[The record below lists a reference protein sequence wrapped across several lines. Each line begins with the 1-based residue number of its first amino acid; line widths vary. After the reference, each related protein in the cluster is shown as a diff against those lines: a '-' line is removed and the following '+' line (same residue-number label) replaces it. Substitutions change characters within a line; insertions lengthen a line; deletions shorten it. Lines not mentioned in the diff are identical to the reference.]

1 MLLRVLCVLLP
12 FTAAFTMSGMAR
24 IPSATMRAAPR
35 IVMSGMQGR
44 RQFVTAVSASSMLSA
59 VSLPAFA
66 SDAPVL
72 VLGASGGTGF
82 ECVKYLLQ
90 QKRPCIAATR
100 TGQLEGV
107 ASSPLLTVTRGDV
120 TSIESMAGLIQ
131 SKKLGGVIY
140 AASASRQPDAKK
152 QSNAK
157 AVDQKG
163 VVECAKLCIAAEV
176 PRLVLVSSG
185 GVSKPSSAV
194 YIFLN
199 LAANGIMDAK
209 ISGENELRRLYAQ
222 PGLAQK
228 NVGYTVV
235 RPGGLTKDP
244 PLGVAAVELNQ
255 GDTKSGRIARS
266 DVAAVCIESLA
277 SPAAFD
283 TTFECYYGDTAKELD
298 AVMASNAKGIATG
311 TKEATDAMSGKERRA
326 DSWPKL
332 FEGLEQDV

>member
-24 IPSATMRAAPR
+24 IPSATIRATPR
-35 IVMSGMQGR
+35 IVMSGSR
-44 RQFVTAVSASSMLSA
+44 RQFVTAVSASSLLSA

-72 VLGASGGTGF
+72 VLGASGGTGL

-90 QKRPCIAATR
+90 QKRPCIAATH

-120 TSIESMAGLIQ
+120 TSVESMAGLIQ
-131 SKKLGGVIY
+131 GKKIGGVIY

-176 PRLVLVSSG
+176 
-185 GVSKPSSAV
+185 A
-194 YIFLN
+194 
-199 LAANGIMDAK
+199 
-209 ISGENELRRLYAQ
+209 
-222 PGLAQK
+222 
-228 NVGYTVV
+228 
-235 RPGGLTKDP
+235 RPGDFMMRRTMGLQCTQST
-244 PLGVAAVELNQ
+244 L
-255 GDTKSGRIARS
+255 
-266 DVAAVCIESLA
+266 
-277 SPAAFD
+277 
-283 TTFECYYGDTAKELD
+283 
-298 AVMASNAKGIATG
+298 M
-311 TKEATDAMSGKERRA
+311 
-326 DSWPKL
+326 
-332 FEGLEQDV
+332 